1 MSEAAGVLDRLRR
14 QQEKY
19 REMVALSAS
28 AKDLDALFGLI
39 ERKRAILAE
48 VEALEA
54 ELAPIKA
61 DWARIRAGF
70 TPEEAR
76 AVRETLDATQQV
88 LRELVRVEDEGR
100 AQLEKR
106 QQVDQLV
113 NQSRARG
120 AYGAR

>member
-61 DWARIRAGF
+61 DWARVRAGF

-88 LRELVRVEDEGR
+88 LKELVRVEDEGR
-100 AQLEKR
+100 EQLEKQR
-106 QQVDQLV
+106 ALESLMKQG
-113 NQSRARG
+113 RARG
-120 AYGAR
+120 AYGAK